1 MSGVRPV
8 GVYGLGAFAPP
19 RVVTNDELS
28 KRVDTSDEWI
38 RQRTG
43 IRERRLADPGVATSD
58 LAAEAGRAAL
68 VSAGVRPEEVD
79 LILLATC
86 TPDRVFPTAACYA
99 QQKIGCVNAGA
110 LDLNAAC
117 TGFLYGF
124 NLAYGAVAS
133 GLHRNV
139 LVIGAE
145 TLSTIVDF
153 TDRATC
159 ILFGDGAGA
168 MLLRPSDGDGREI
181 LFTRVGAEG
190 GRDDAM
196 MVPAGGSRMPITREV
211 LDQKLNYMTMNG
223 REIFKFAV
231 TKIVELTLEALAK
244 TGLKPEQI
252 SLVVPHQVNIRILE
266 AACERIPIPIDRFYT
281 NLDRYGNTSAASVP
295 LALEEA
301 VRNGRLKRGDHLLMV
316 AFGAGLTWASAVV
329 RW

>member
-1 MSGVRPV
+1 MSAVRKVGIYGV
-8 GVYGLGAFAPP
+8 GAYAPP

-28 KRVDTSDEWI
+28 KKVDTSDEWI

-43 IRERRLADPGVATSD
+43 IRERRIADPGTATSD
-58 LAAEAGRAAL
+58 LAAAAGRAAL
-68 VSAGVRPEEVD
+68 DAAGVKPEDVD

-86 TPDRVFPTAACYA
+86 TPDRIFPTSACYT
-99 QQKIGCVNAGA
+99 QQKLGCVKAGA
-110 LDLNAAC
+110 LDINAAC

-124 NLAYGAVAS
+124 NLAS
-133 GLHRNV
+133 GVIAAGVHRNV

-145 TLSTIVDF
+145 TLTRLLDF
-153 TDRATC
+153 SDRATC

-168 MLLRPSDGDGREI
+168 VLMRESTDGREV
-181 LFTRVGAEG
+181 LFTSVGAEG

-196 MVPAGGSRMPITREV
+196 MVPAGGSRMPITHEV

-231 TKIVELTLEALAK
+231 NKIVELTGEALAK
-244 TGLKPEQI
+244 TGLKAEQI
-252 SLVVPHQVNIRILE
+252 KLVIPHQVNIRILE
-266 AACERIPIPIDRFYT
+266 SACERIAIPIDRFYT

-295 LALEEA
+295 LALDEA
-301 VRNGRLKRGDHLLMV
+301 VRKGLLQRGDHLLLV
-316 AFGAGLTWASAVV
+316 AFGAGLTWSSAVV